1 MLLIVR
7 DDKKILQQCSD
18 LANSFMLNI
27 IAYHA
32 VTTLSLIFENDFGQ
46 ERQEETH
53 ETVWDI
59 GEVNAP
65 VK

>member
-1 MLLIVR
+1 MLKIV
-7 DDKKILQQCSD
+7 
-18 LANSFMLNI
+18 
-27 IAYHA
+27 AYHA
-32 VTTLSLIFENDFGQ
+32 VTTSSLIFENDFRQ